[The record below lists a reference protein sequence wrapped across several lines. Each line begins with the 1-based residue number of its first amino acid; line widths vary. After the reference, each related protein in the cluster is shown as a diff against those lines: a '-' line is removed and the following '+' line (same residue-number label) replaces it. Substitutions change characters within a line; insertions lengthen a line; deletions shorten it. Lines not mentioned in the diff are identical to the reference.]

1 MPTMTLIIT
10 ERRTETPESKSDE
23 THDVGSMLQRWEAAS
38 GPVLECA
45 RQDIPLRR
53 RLRREKAAIRNHSAD
68 PDCHVA
74 SRSTRLHRAHWSR
87 LARVPRAPAS
97 TSPLHRYFFDPLVH
111 EQCSKRRNVCYICQS
126 KCWQRSWS
134 GRGSCTACGTVST
147 ATEAMAES
155 AEICRIIA
163 STIKTARDTGRCYD
177 PTRTKLICTPTRGI
191 R

>member
-23 THDVGSMLQRWEAAS
+23 THNVGSMLQRWEAAS

-74 SRSTRLHRAHWSR
+74 SRSTGLHRAHWSR
-87 LARVPRAPAS
+87 LGRVPRAPAS
-97 TSPLHRYFFDPLVH
+97 TSSLRRYFFDLVH
-111 EQCSKRRNVCYICQS
+111 ETVFEEEECTSLSKRKQSALSTGKESGNV
-126 KCWQRSWS
+126 
-134 GRGSCTACGTVST
+134 
-147 ATEAMAES
+147 
-155 AEICRIIA
+155 
-163 STIKTARDTGRCYD
+163 
-177 PTRTKLICTPTRGI
+177 
-191 R
+191 